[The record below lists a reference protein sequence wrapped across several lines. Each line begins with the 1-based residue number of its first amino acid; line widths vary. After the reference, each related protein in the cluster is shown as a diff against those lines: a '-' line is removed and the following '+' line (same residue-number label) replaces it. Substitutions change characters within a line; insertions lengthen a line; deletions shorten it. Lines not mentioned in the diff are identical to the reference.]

1 MAHRDEGTGPCG
13 GTCGPGAR
21 QTRPSALPP
30 GKAGFTSRLSVD
42 HPRLVLGDSD
52 SPSGLEWAGCA
63 AGSAPSRTAGW
74 DEGRGCCSE
83 SPKRRRAGA
92 ARPLEVEL

>member
-1 MAHRDEGTGPCG
+1 MAHRDESKGPCG

-30 GKAGFTSRLSVD
+30 GKAGFTSRLSTARAWRSGTVIV
-42 HPRLVLGDSD
+42 PQGWSGPGVLQAARRAALLGGTRAEAAAM
-52 SPSGLEWAGCA
+52 SP
-63 AGSAPSRTAGW
+63 
-74 DEGRGCCSE
+74 
-83 SPKRRRAGA
+83 PKRRRAGA